1 MTSNDA
7 VIRGNAAVR
16 AAARDYERYSS
27 DLQGDQDVRDYKQ
40 LPLEVDPPDHNE
52 LRALIAPWFVRESLV
67 KRSDAFRAIARD
79 LVATGK
85 AAAASDGGILEVT
98 RGLAL
103 PMIVRCLGVVFGR
116 PQDVDEWFSWGPD
129 TWITDEEGI
138 RHGDHLDRY
147 LKKTFD
153 GLDANPT
160 DDMFGAINVAEF
172 HGRPLT
178 RKEKY
183 GIANLV
189 LAGGRDTVVKL
200 IAGSLRQLALDPAL
214 REKLRSDF
222 ELLPA
227 FINEMVRFLSP
238 LPMMHRVD
246 TEATTDPAH
255 PVYAY
260 LSFVSANH
268 DPELFEH
275 PEVVNAER
283 SPNPHL
289 GFGFGRHTCI
299 GMHLAAIEA
308 RIILEEWLSA
318 FGSWQVAD
326 SSVIH
331 FDAEYPT
338 VPARF
343 DRLDLV
349 LDTEV

>member
-67 KRSDAFRAIARD
+67 KHSDEFRAIARD
-79 LVATGK
+79 LVSAGK
-85 AAAASDGGILEVT
+85 ASASARGGILEIT

-116 PQDVDEWFSWGPD
+116 PQDVEEWFSWGPD
-129 TWITDEEGI
+129 TWITDEDGI

-147 LKKTFD
+147 LKRVFD
-153 GLDANPT
+153 ELDQNPT
-160 DDMFGAINVAEF
+160 DDMFGAVNVAEF
-172 HGRPLT
+172 QGRPLT

-200 IAGSLRQLALDPAL
+200 ISGSLRQLSLDP
-214 REKLRSDF
+214 KLRAKLRADF

-246 TEATTDPAH
+246 KEASTAGEH
-255 PVYAY
+255 PSFVY

-268 DPELFEH
+268 DPELFENPH
-275 PEVVNAER
+275 EVVAER

-299 GMHLAAIEA
+299 GMHLANIEA
-308 RIILEEWLSA
+308 RIILEEWLLA
-318 FGSWQVAD
+318 FDSWTVAD
-326 SSVIH
+326 TSEIT

-343 DRLDLV
+343 ERLDL
-349 LDTEV
+349 EVA